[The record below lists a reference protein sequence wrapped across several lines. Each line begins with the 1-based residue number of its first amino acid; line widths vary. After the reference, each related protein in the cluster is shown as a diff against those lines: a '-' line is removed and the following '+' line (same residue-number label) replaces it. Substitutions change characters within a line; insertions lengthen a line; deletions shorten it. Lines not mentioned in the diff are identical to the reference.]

1 MSKPQHR
8 DLYDKQVTE
17 DCERVLVTLLRGLG
31 PWKKSV
37 FLVGGLVPR
46 YLVNRRPPDVPAHAG
61 TGDVDLVVDVAIL
74 AETEA
79 YETLEENLKRMGFS
93 RAENAQ
99 GKLTSWRWK
108 VRLEHGAVLV
118 IEFLADEPSLR
129 GGRPQE
135 LPGKGNVS
143 AINIPFASMVLDL
156 HETREVTAELLGER
170 GRATETVAYADVVS
184 FTCLKAFAYDD
195 RHEGKDAHDLVYCL
209 EHGEGGVGGAVER
222 FRMAL
227 DGPHAEAIHA
237 ALGKLRQRFCSAD
250 GEGYQLDGP
259 VAVAAFE
266 DGTGEREVRILRQR
280 EANDVAERLIA
291 GLADL
296 L

>member
-37 FLVGGLVPR
+37 FLVGGLAPR
-46 YLVNRRPPDVPAHAG
+46 YLVGRRPPDVPAHAG

-79 YETLEENLKRMGFS
+79 YQTLEENLKRMGFS

-99 GKLTSWRWK
+99 GKPTSWRWK
-108 VRLEHGAVLV
+108 VQLEHGGVLV

-143 AINIPFASMVLDL
+143 AINIPYAAMVLDL

-170 GRATETVAYADVVS
+170 GRAIETVAYADIVS
-184 FTCLKAFAYDD
+184 FTCLKALAYDD

-209 EHGEGGVGGAVER
+209 EHGEGGVDAGVER
-222 FRMAL
+222 FRVAL
-227 DGPHAEAIHA
+227 GGPHAGAIRL
-237 ALGKLRQRFCSAD
+237 ALGKLRNRFCGAD
-250 GEGYQLDGP
+250 GEGYRLDGP
-259 VAVAAFE
+259 VAVAMFE
-266 DGTGEREVRILRQR
+266 DATGEGEARLLRQR
-280 EANDVAERLIA
+280 GANDVLERLIV
-291 GLADL
+291 GLVDL